1 MLKERKCAGKKESKP
16 VEKENERNGLVTN
29 HLYRAAGQRLPGHL
43 HRRITNGGYK
53 QTKLITNDIAF
64 FLFVVTAA
72 DAVTM
77 AGEEDMAE
85 EEEEEG
91 NALPYWHI

>member
-1 MLKERKCAGKKESKP
+1 M
-16 VEKENERNGLVTN
+16 
-29 HLYRAAGQRLPGHL
+29 PGHL

-72 DAVTM
+72 DAAKNKEKMVVTV
-77 AGEEDMAE
+77 ARE
-85 EEEEEG
+85 EEMEE
-91 NALPYWHI
+91 